1 MVVWGAGQT
10 VGNTLICRGVS
21 RDAHQSGPEPELLSA
36 HRLLPRTP
44 KATYPNNTEQTDGER
59 ACFATGLRP
68 HVVRDHERPAC
79 LRNVAQQAL
88 PTKDYRRRRR
98 RPTGLWGQIYN
109 LSPISSAY
117 AENTTC
123 SRRSGAGATS
133 SYLTARKFLQRIP
146 RDWPVSQFRILP
158 GARFDQRICDGM
170 QDSCNCLSVAPTPI
184 GVIYDH
190 RYWEHLV
197 AVTDTGCEVLD
208 LREGEDV
215 TVHLHIRL
223 LAEQVRAQVT
233 VCNWF
238 NPSIAHR
245 SYCSSKHIFQ
255 IDRETC
261 NRYATNHL
269 LSLR

>member
-1 MVVWGAGQT
+1 

-36 HRLLPRTP
+36 HRLLPHTP

-79 LRNVAQQAL
+79 LAKCRTASAADQGL
-88 PTKDYRRRRR
+88 SPTAETPYR
-98 RPTGLWGQIYN
+98 LWGQIYN

-158 GARFDQRICDGM
+158 GAQRVSAVQSRFLANRVSIECPWRA
-170 QDSCNCLSVAPTPI
+170 LRRSV
-184 GVIYDH
+184 
-190 RYWEHLV
+190 RLV
-197 AVTDTGCEVLD
+197 SANNRWKDTSGRLARVSTGSIPVSRTSVFAGQSMFFGLPASH
-208 LREGEDV
+208 
-215 TVHLHIRL
+215 VHTTSTTGLG
-223 LAEQVRAQVT
+223 
-233 VCNWF
+233 
-238 NPSIAHR
+238 
-245 SYCSSKHIFQ
+245 
-255 IDRETC
+255 
-261 NRYATNHL
+261 
-269 LSLR
+269 